1 MLRNLKARATS
12 MKPRTIFTRPSQLP
26 LLNFFSTVG
35 KRASRV
41 KGRAKATEKAS
52 MVTMGVQNCP
62 WVDLM
67 RTVPTMGPVQEKDT
81 STRVR
86 AMKKTPTRPP
96 RSAFLSLLLTR
107 EEGRV
112 ISKAPKKE
120 AAKMRKTAKKMRLG
134 SQWVANQLN
143 ISAVTAAP
151 PIRRVRPMMRQM
163 GTVYSRTMNNPYI
176 KALKRP
182 AAGEA
187 DPLRKK
193 DTVIGTIGKT
203 HGVSSMA
210 SPQRMASRTR
220 AQREP
225 PAVPLSSETGWASCR
240 EAVWVGIR
248 GISKPQFSGAAHRVS
263 LQLFQ
268 VMDPF
273 RTAPS
278 PAVRTCWTSTMLRS
292 KINSP
297 EAVCRG
303 SPTSC
308 SAPSRVKPW
317 GSAKSISV
325 AEYSSRRL

>member
-1 MLRNLKARATS
+1 
-12 MKPRTIFTRPSQLP
+12 
-26 LLNFFSTVG
+26 
-35 KRASRV
+35 
-41 KGRAKATEKAS
+41 

-67 RTVPTMGPVQEKDT
+67 RTVPTMGPVQEKET
-81 STRVR
+81 STRVK

-151 PIRRVRPMMRQM
+151 PIRRVRPIIKQM
-163 GTVYSRTMNNPYI
+163 GSVYSRTMKRPYI

-203 HGVSSMA
+203 QGVSSMA